1 MQKISILEAKRQK
14 LQRQIDREKTH
25 QERNAKGQF
34 STPINLA
41 KEIIQHAAT
50 LLPKHSKIRFF
61 DPGFGTGSF
70 FSAFL
75 ETFAQ
80 DRIKSAIGYEIDP
93 LYGMPAKRLW
103 DKTVLDLHI
112 ADFTKADWPESD
124 SNKYNLIICNPP
136 YIRHHHIIKEDK
148 TRLRKISNLA
158 CGVSL
163 SGLSGLYCY
172 FLTIS
177 HLWLKNNGIA
187 GWLIPSEFM
196 DVNYGKAVKEYLL
209 NEVTLLQIHRSDPND
224 VQFDDALVST
234 AIVWFKKKSVPK
246 NHKVKFTYGGALNNP
261 RHEKDIPT
269 DVLAKESK
277 WTRFPLA
284 SARTES
290 EHPKLSD
297 FFSVKRGI
305 ATGNN
310 KFFILSLQEIRQK
323 SLPISQFRPVLP
335 SPRYLLDTT
344 EINSDANGYPLINK
358 KQFVLDCKLPIDAV
372 KKQYPELWQYMQEGV
387 QKGVPDRYI
396 CRHRK
401 IWYSQE
407 NRTASPF
414 YCTYI
419 GRTDKKGKK
428 PFRFFLNRSKAIVA
442 NTYLMLYPKPQ
453 VERAIRKSPE
463 LAKKI
468 VMALNNTTAA
478 AMIDES
484 RVYGGGLHKLE
495 PRELGN
501 INAKP
506 LSELLSHI
514 KIKTKLV
521 QASLFCDSTL

>member
-1 MQKISILEAKRQK
+1 MQKISILEAKRQN
-14 LQRQIDREKTH
+14 LQRQIDREQTH

-41 KEIIQHAAT
+41 KEIVQHAAK
-50 LLPKHSKIRFF
+50 LLPKPNKIRFL

-70 FSAFL
+70 FSAL
-75 ETFAQ
+75 PDTFPQ
-80 DRIKSAIGYEIDP
+80 NRIESATGYEIDP
-93 LYGMPAKRLW
+93 LYGTPAKKLW
-103 DKTVLDLHI
+103 EKTALNLHI
-112 ADFTKADWPESD
+112 ADFTKADCPESD
-124 SNKYNLIICNPP
+124 SDKYNLIICNPP
-136 YIRHHHIIKEDK
+136 YVRHHCITNEDK
-148 TRLRKISNLA
+148 TRLRNISKRA

-177 HLWLKNNGIA
+177 HRWLKNNGIA

-196 DVNYGKAVKEYLL
+196 DVNYGRAVKEYLL
-209 NEVTLLQIHRSDPND
+209 NEVTLLQIHRFDPD
-224 VQFDDALVST
+224 DIQFDDALVST
-234 AIVWFKKKSVPK
+234 AIVWFKKKPVPK
-246 NHKVKFTYGGALNNP
+246 NHKVKFTYGGSLNNP
-261 RHEKDIPT
+261 HHKKDIPT

-305 ATGNN
+305 ATGDN
-310 KFFILSLQEIRQK
+310 KFFILPLQEIRQK
-323 SLPISQFRPVLP
+323 NLPMSQFRPVLP
-335 SPRYLLDTT
+335 SPRYLLGVT
-344 EINSDANGYPLINK
+344 EIDSDANGYPLIDK

-372 KKQYPELWQYMQEGV
+372 QKRYPELWQYIQEGV
-387 QKGVPDRYI
+387 QKGVSDRYI

-401 IWYSQE
+401 LWYSQE

-442 NTYLMLYPKPQ
+442 NTYLMLYPKPL
-453 VERAIRKSPE
+453 VERAISESPE
-463 LAKKI
+463 LAKEI
-468 VMALNNTTAA
+468 VMAFNNITAE
-478 AMIDES
+478 AMIDEG

-495 PRELGN
+495 PKELGN
-501 INAKP
+501 INAEP
-506 LSELLSHI
+506 LSDLLSHL
-514 KIKTKLV
+514 KIKKKLIQV
-521 QASLFCDSTL
+521 GLFCD